1 VIVGRLAHVA
11 FDVPDLEAAIRFYE
25 AVLGL
30 AAIARTDECVYLS
43 GGRTATYEVCLR
55 AGAARLD
62 HLAFSVDSLATAGKQ
77 LEYEA
82 LDVPDE
88 PGVRRAVATCLPGG
102 QVIELIEESA
112 PVGYRTSPRAPA
124 LNHCGVGP
132 VTIEHIT
139 LLSDDIQADAEFA
152 VDRLGFR
159 ITDSVR
165 PPGEPWGNTHMRL
178 GTQHHDLA
186 LLRGTGH
193 DRPELH
199 HVCFAV
205 PSVSELVRLADSLAT
220 RGMALDTRP
229 GTTSSCTSRTHSASA
244 SRSTLIWLASTR
256 RLRLTSSTHR
266 CHSTRGARAG
276 PRRSQREAR
285 RATVVGRAASLH
297 DRALACRGGHRSRH
311 RTRGRIRATSR

>member
-1 VIVGRLAHVA
+1 VIVSRLAHVA

-220 RGMALDTRP
+220 RGMALDASIGRHEAGNNIFLYFKDPFGQRLEVNTDMARVDPAAPPNVIDAPVPFDAWRAGRPPALSAGSATRD
-229 GTTSSCTSRTHSASA
+229 GRRTSR
-244 SRSTLIWLASTR
+244 LA
-256 RLRLTSSTHR
+256 
-266 CHSTRGARAG
+266 A
-276 PRRSQREAR
+276 
-285 RATVVGRAASLH
+285 
-297 DRALACRGGHRSRH
+297 
-311 RTRGRIRATSR
+311 